1 MVPEKRKL
9 MVVGGAIAAAFM
21 LPGCAPAGYNAAD
34 YNAGAPAQEPAAN
47 AVEASPSA
55 EPTAEAEDAAE
66 EAAAPELS
74 EDEVTTG
81 LVAKSIP
88 RMGEA
93 VVDQEGFV
101 LYRFDKDKI
110 DPVASNCDGDCA
122 KIWPPAVVN
131 EGEEP
136 ELDGVAAEDV
146 GTVKRKDGT
155 TQLTIGD
162 WPVYRYIGD
171 KKPGQWK
178 GQNVGG
184 TWFVVKPDG
193 KKNLTCLPP
202 VSKPVKPPADGAEES
217 EESGKENGKE
227 SDKESGSGGAGS
239 DYSY

>member
-47 AVEASPSA
+47 EVEA
-55 EPTAEAEDAAE
+55 EPGADAEAETEEQAE
-66 EAAAPELS
+66 QEAAPELAA
-74 EDEVTTG
+74 DEVTTE

-88 RMGEA
+88 RMGKA
-93 VVDQEGFV
+93 VVDQDGMV
-101 LYRFDKDKI
+101 LYRFDKDTV

-122 KIWPPAVVN
+122 KIWPPALVN

-136 ELDGVAAEDV
+136 ELEGISTDDL
-146 GTVKRKDGT
+146 GTVERKDGT
-155 TQLTIGD
+155 TQLTLGD
-162 WPVYRYIGD
+162 WPLYRYAGD
-171 KKPGQWK
+171 KKAGQWK

-184 TWFVVKPDG
+184 TWFVVSPDG

-202 VSKPVKPPADGAEES
+202 VSKPIPVPGGSDSDEES
-217 EESGKENGKE
+217 E
-227 SDKESGSGGAGS
+227 ESGSGGAGS
-239 DYSY
+239 DYQY

>member
-1 MVPEKRKL
+1 LRAGRLQRSRLQRRRSRSAARGERGC
-9 MVVGGAIAAAFM
+9 GG
-21 LPGCAPAGYNAAD
+21 PSE
-34 YNAGAPAQEPAAN
+34 PAQAQDAPKD
-47 AVEASPSA
+47 EAPN
-55 EPTAEAEDAAE
+55 
-66 EAAAPELS
+66 LS
-74 EDEVTTG
+74 EDEVTSK

-88 RMGEA
+88 RMGQT
-93 VVDQEGFV
+93 VVDQDGWV
-101 LYRFDKDKI
+101 LYRFDKDTV

-122 KIWPPAVVN
+122 KIWPPAVIN

-136 ELDGVAAEDV
+136 ELDGVSSDNV

-155 TQLTIGD
+155 LQLTIGD

-202 VSKPVKPPADGAEES
+202 VSKPVAPPAGDDKS
-217 EESGKENGKE
+217 DSG
-227 SDKESGSGGAGS
+227 SDSGSGGSGS
-239 DYSY
+239 DYNY

>member
-1 MVPEKRKL
+1 VVPEKRKL
-9 MVVGGAIAAAFM
+9 TVVGGAIAAAFL

-34 YNAGAPAQEPAAN
+34 YNGGAPAQQPAAN
-47 AVEASPSA
+47 EV
-55 EPTAEAEDAAE
+55 
-66 EAAAPELS
+66 AAAPSEPAQAQDAPKDEAPNLS
-74 EDEVTTG
+74 EDEVTSK

-88 RMGEA
+88 RMGQA
-93 VVDQEGFV
+93 VVDQDGWV
-101 LYRFDKDKI
+101 LYRFDKDTV

-122 KIWPPAVVN
+122 KIWPPAVIN

-136 ELDGVAAEDV
+136 ELDGVSSDNV

-155 TQLTIGD
+155 LQLTIGD

-202 VSKPVKPPADGAEES
+202 VSKPVAPPAGDDKS
-217 EESGKENGKE
+217 DSG
-227 SDKESGSGGAGS
+227 SDSGSGGSGS
-239 DYSY
+239 DYNY

>member
-34 YNAGAPAQEPAAN
+34 YNAGAPAQEPAGN
-47 AVEASPSA
+47 AVEEEPSP
-55 EPTAEAEDAAE
+55 EAEDKPEEDAKDETAE
-66 EAAAPELS
+66 LAD
-74 EDEVTTG
+74 DEVTTE

-88 RMGEA
+88 RMGKA
-93 VVDQEGFV
+93 VVDQDGMV
-101 LYRFDKDKI
+101 LYRFDKDTV

-122 KIWPPAVVN
+122 KIWPPALTN

-136 ELDGVAAEDV
+136 ELDGISTDKL

-155 TQLTIGD
+155 TQLTLGD
-162 WPVYRYIGD
+162 WPLYRYAGD
-171 KKPGQWK
+171 KKAGQWK

-184 TWFVVKPDG
+184 TWFVVTPDG

-202 VSKPVKPPADGAEES
+202 VSKPIAVPD
-217 EESGKENGKE
+217 
-227 SDKESGSGGAGS
+227 DKEDSGDDKDSGSGGAGS